1 MAQAPSSYRER
12 VRPRWVPGEIP
23 EGEEG
28 LRAIKNELEKLAEYL
43 QAPVLDAIQFPLLYA
58 EPSKPRDGMLCYF
71 APNIID
77 PLEGLYQ
84 FRAGAWKRIN

>member
-1 MAQAPSSYRER
+1 MAQAPSSYLER

-28 LRAIKNELEKLAEYL
+28 IRALKMELDKLAEYL

-58 EPSKPRDGMLCYF
+58 APVKPRDGMLCYF
-71 APNIID
+71 AANIVGTQ
-77 PLEGLYQ
+77 EGLYQ
-84 FRAGAWKRIN
+84 FRTGQWRRIN

>member
-1 MAQAPSSYRER
+1 MAQPPDSYRER

-23 EGEEG
+23 PGEEG
-28 LRAIKNELEKLAEYL
+28 IRALKLELEKLAEYL
-43 QAPVLDAIQFPLLYA
+43 QVPVCDAIQFPMRYA
-58 EPSKPRDGMLCYF
+58 EPDKPRDGMLCYF
-71 APNIID
+71 QANVID